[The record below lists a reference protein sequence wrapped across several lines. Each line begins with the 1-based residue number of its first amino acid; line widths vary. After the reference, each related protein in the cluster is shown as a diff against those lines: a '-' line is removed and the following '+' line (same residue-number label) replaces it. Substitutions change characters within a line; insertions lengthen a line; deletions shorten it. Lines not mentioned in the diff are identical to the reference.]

1 MEQPTGMQSVVKA
14 LRVLEAVAERQP
26 VGVGELSRRLGLPKS
41 TVQRCLT
48 TLGDAGWLRPSPET
62 AGTWALSARA
72 LALGRQAER
81 DLVASAQAPMRTL
94 RDRLNETVHLAVR
107 HEDQA
112 VIVDKVESSHQLR
125 VSREI
130 GMSGPLTESSAGQA
144 ILRAIARRGG
154 DPAAGGL
161 PAENRCSVQR
171 HDDGVYGLAAAVLD
185 QQGEPVAALIVSIP
199 EARFRGDLVPTW
211 SRWVQEA
218 ASETE
223 LNMGVARPAARGM
236 RAGASTSAV
245 S

>member
-1 MEQPTGMQSVVKA
+1 MEQSTGMQSVVKA

-48 TLGDAGWLRPSPET
+48 TLGDAGWLRPSPEA
-62 AGTWALSARA
+62 AGTWALSTHA
-72 LALGRQAER
+72 LALGRRAER
-81 DLVASAQAPMRTL
+81 DLVASAQAPMRAL

-107 HEDQA
+107 HEDQV
-112 VIVDKVESSHQLR
+112 VIIDKVESSHQLR
-125 VSREI
+125 VSRAI
-130 GMSGPLTESSAGQA
+130 GTSGPLDESAAGHA

-161 PAENRCSVQR
+161 STDTTCSVQR

-185 QQGEPVAALIVSIP
+185 HQDEPVAALIASIP
-199 EARFRGDLVPTW
+199 EARFRGDQVQTW
-211 SRWVQEA
+211 CAWVREA

-223 LNMGVARPAARGM
+223 LNMGVTRPAARGM
-236 RAGASTSAV
+236 AASASKAGS
-245 S
+245 

>member
-1 MEQPTGMQSVVKA
+1 MEQSTGMQSVVKA

-62 AGTWALSARA
+62 AGTWALGAHA
-72 LALGRQAER
+72 LALGRRAER

-94 RDRLNETVHLAVR
+94 RDRVNETVHLAVL
-107 HEDQA
+107 HDDQV
-112 VIVDKVESSHQLR
+112 VIIDKVESGHQLR
-125 VSREI
+125 VSRAI
-130 GMSGPLTESSAGQA
+130 GTSGPLTESAAGQA
-144 ILRAIARRGG
+144 MLRAMARRGG
-154 DPAAGGL
+154 DPVAAGGSG
-161 PAENRCSVQR
+161 ETMCSVQR

-185 QQGEPVAALIVSIP
+185 QQDEPVAALVVSIP
-199 EARFRGDLVPTW
+199 EARFRGDQVRTW
-211 SRWVQEA
+211 SAWVHEA

-223 LNMGVARPAARGM
+223 LNMGVTRPGARGM
-236 RAGASTSAV
+236 PTSASNAAV